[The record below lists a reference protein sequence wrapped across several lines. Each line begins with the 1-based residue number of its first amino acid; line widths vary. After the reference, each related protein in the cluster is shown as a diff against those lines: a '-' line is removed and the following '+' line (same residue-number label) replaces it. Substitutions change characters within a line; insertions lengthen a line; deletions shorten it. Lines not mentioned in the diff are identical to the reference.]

1 MFHRLFNVST
11 VLLEKRSEDSH
22 SGRQIFVEWRIKS
35 SNTHENSSKLFSHR
49 WKNEYFFSFHSRF
62 PAHDSTTPSSRN
74 LSQRRGTIVTYDTKR
89 NDIYGFSVPLVSSSL
104 CFHSI
109 RNHSGI
115 HRKAI
120 CRARHAHRERCMNV
134 HTHTYTHAHGWA
146 TRPWKKN
153 RIPRQTGTFRA
164 VFASRPQQSPLS
176 HCRTLHESYLLNT
189 IKGSWHNICLRGR
202 RA

>member
-1 MFHRLFNVST
+1 MSRLFYSGNVPPFRGFSFRQANFRGMAYKILQHARKFVKIIFT
-11 VLLEKRSEDSH
+11 SLEKRVFF
-22 SGRQIFVEWRIKS
+22 FVPLEIS
-35 SNTHENSSKLFSHR
+35 SP
-49 WKNEYFFSFHSRF
+49 RF
-62 PAHDSTTPSSRN
+62 NNPSSRN

-134 HTHTYTHAHGWA
+134 HTRTYTHAHGWA

>member
-1 MFHRLFNVST
+1 MSRLFYSGNVPPFRGFSFRQANFRGMAYKILQHARKIVKIIFT
-11 VLLEKRSEDSH
+11 FVGKRS
-22 SGRQIFVEWRIKS
+22 IF
-35 SNTHENSSKLFSHR
+35 F
-49 WKNEYFFSFHSRF
+49 FFSFHSRF

-134 HTHTYTHAHGWA
+134 HTYTYTHAHG
-146 TRPWKKN
+146 
-153 RIPRQTGTFRA
+153 
-164 VFASRPQQSPLS
+164 
-176 HCRTLHESYLLNT
+176 
-189 IKGSWHNICLRGR
+189 
-202 RA
+202 

>member
-1 MFHRLFNVST
+1 M
-11 VLLEKRSEDSH
+11 
-22 SGRQIFVEWRIKS
+22 EWRIKS

-120 CRARHAHRERCMNV
+120 CRARHAHRACTS
-134 HTHTYTHAHGWA
+134 THTRTRTRTH
-146 TRPWKKN
+146 TVERRDREKKTGSRDKPELFARSLPQDRNNPPFPIVAPCTN
-153 RIPRQTGTFRA
+153 RIF
-164 VFASRPQQSPLS
+164 
-176 HCRTLHESYLLNT
+176 
-189 IKGSWHNICLRGR
+189 
-202 RA
+202 